1 MNYNIFQHLK
11 NQIKKTVLKKFGI
24 KIKEEII
31 IEQPPAGKG
40 DFCFS
45 CFSLAKEVKKSG
57 QEIAIILA
65 QEIKCDKIIK
75 EVKNIGPYLNFFIHR
90 EKFFGNICSVILKQ
104 KQKKIL
110 FTPLNTFHLTGFKP
124 RIMIEFSSPNTNK
137 PLHLG
142 HFRSSI
148 LGMSLANLLEE
159 NNYKVIKAN
168 LVNDRG
174 VHICKAML
182 AYQKWG
188 ENKTPENEKIKGD
201 HFVGNFYV
209 LFDKEAKKE
218 QEEKK
223 LEKITETDLY
233 KEALEMLKKWE
244 QGDDEVIKL
253 WKKMNQWVLDGFKK
267 TYQRIDISF
276 NQWYFE
282 SQTYQ
287 LGKKIILKA
296 LKNKICYQRKDGAI
310 EIDLTQYG
318 LDKKV
323 LLRSD
328 KTSVYVT
335 QDIGMAKLKFDQFKL
350 NQSIVLTGAEQ
361 IYHFQVLF
369 KILELLNFK
378 WTKKCVHLIH
388 EMVNLPE
395 GKMKS
400 REGIVVDS
408 DNLLDEM
415 REMAQIEIKKRD
427 QNISLK
433 ELRQRAEK
441 IALAAIKFHLLKV
454 NPKQTITFNPKQ
466 SLSFEGATGPY
477 LQYTYA
483 RIQSIVKKSMFGD
496 KKSMFGAPTPKHI
509 NFSYLKEEEEWEI
522 GKRIF
527 EFSGVVKK
535 AATDYNP
542 AILAE
547 YLLRLAS
554 SFNKFYHQHS
564 VLNVNDKEIQKTRL
578 ILIQCVAIV
587 LKKGLNLLGI
597 EEVNKM

>member
-1 MNYNIFQHLK
+1 MLQHLK
-11 NQIKKTVLKKFGI
+11 GQIKKTVLKKFGV
-24 KIKEEII
+24 KIKGEII
-31 IEQPPAGKG
+31 IEQPPEAKMG

-45 CFSLAKEVKKSG
+45 CFLLVKELKKSPK
-57 QEIAIILA
+57 EIAEILV
-65 QEIKCDKIIK
+65 QEIKLDKIIK
-75 EVKNIGPYLNFFIHR
+75 ETKNTGPYLNFFIHR
-90 EKFFGNICSVILKQ
+90 EIFFENIYKNLYTKK

-110 FTPLNTFHLTGFKP
+110 SQ
-124 RIMIEFSSPNTNK
+124 IMIEFSSPNTNK

-142 HFRSSI
+142 HFRSGI
-148 LGMSLANLLEE
+148 LGISLANILEE
-159 NNYKVIKAN
+159 NNYQVIKTN

-188 ENKTPENEKIKGD
+188 ENKTPESEKIKSD

-209 LFDKEAKKE
+209 LFEKVAKKE
-218 QEEKK
+218 QEEKNLK
-223 LEKITETDLY
+223 EITETNLY

-244 QGDDEVIKL
+244 QGDKKIMGL
-253 WKKMNQWVLDGFKK
+253 WKKMNQWVLSGFKK
-267 TYQRIDISF
+267 TYQRIGIKFD
-276 NQWYFE
+276 QWYFE
-282 SQTYQ
+282 SQTYKAGQ
-287 LGKKIILKA
+287 EIILKA
-296 LKNKICYQRKDGAI
+296 LKKGVCYQRKDGAI

-328 KTSVYVT
+328 GTSIYIT

-350 NQSIVLTGAEQ
+350 SQSIVLTGTEQ

-378 WTKKCVHLIH
+378 WAKKCVHLTH

-408 DNLLDEM
+408 DNLLDKM
-415 REMAQIEIKKRD
+415 KEMAQEEIKKRE

-433 ELRQRAEK
+433 EIEQRSEK
-441 IALAAIKFHLLKV
+441 ISLAAIKFYLLKV
-454 NPKQTITFNPKQ
+454 NPKQIISFDPKK

-483 RIQSIVKKSMFGD
+483 RIQSILKKIKNQKNGD
-496 KKSMFGAPTPKHI
+496 I
-509 NFSYLKEEEEWEI
+509 DFSYLKEEEEWEV

-527 EFSGVVKK
+527 NFSEVIKK
-535 AATDYNP
+535 AALDYNP

-547 YLLRLAS
+547 YLLKLAS
-554 SFNKFYHQHS
+554 SFNKFYHQYS
-564 VLNVNDKEIQKTRL
+564 VINAESKEIQQARL
-578 ILIQCVAIV
+578 VLIQCVAII

-597 EEVNKM
+597 EEIEKM

>member
-1 MNYNIFQHLK
+1 MLQHLK
-11 NQIKKTVLKKFGI
+11 DQIKKIVLKKFGI
-24 KIKEEII
+24 KIKSEKIV
-31 IEQPPAGKG
+31 IEQPPEAKMG

-45 CFSLAKEVKKSG
+45 CFLLAKEIKKFPK
-57 QEIAIILA
+57 EIAESLA

-75 EVKNIGPYLNFFIHR
+75 EIKNTGPYLNFFIHR
-90 EKFFGNICSVILKQ
+90 EIFFENIYKKLHEKKKQ
-104 KQKKIL
+104 KISSKQI
-110 FTPLNTFHLTGFKP
+110 
-124 RIMIEFSSPNTNK
+124 IIEFSSPNTNK

-159 NNYKVIKAN
+159 NNYQVIKAN
-168 LVNDRG
+168 SVNDRG
-174 VHICKAML
+174 IHICKAML

-188 ENKTPENEKIKGD
+188 ENKTPTNEKIKGD

-209 LFDKEAKKE
+209 MFDKKAKKE
-218 QEEKK
+218 QEKK
-223 LEKITETDLY
+223 SLEKITETNLY

-244 QGDDEVIKL
+244 QGDVEIMKL
-253 WKKMNQWVLDGFKK
+253 WKKMNKWVLYGFKK
-267 TYQRIDISF
+267 TYQRIGINFD
-276 NQWYFE
+276 QWYFE
-282 SQTYQ
+282 NQTYKVGQ
-287 LGKKIILKA
+287 EIILKA
-296 LKNKICYQRKDGAI
+296 LKKGICYQREDKAI

-323 LLRSD
+323 LLRAD
-328 KTSVYVT
+328 GTSVYMT
-335 QDIGMAKLKFDQFKL
+335 QDIGLAKLKFSQFKL
-350 NQSIVLTGAEQ
+350 DQSIILTGTEQ

-378 WTKKCVHLIH
+378 WQKKCIHLVH

-408 DNLLDEM
+408 DNLLNEM
-415 REMAQIEIKKRD
+415 CEMAQIEIKKRD

-441 IALAAIKFHLLKV
+441 ISLAAIKFHLLKV
-454 NPKQTITFNPKQ
+454 NPKQRIIFNPKQ

-483 RIQSIVKKSMFGD
+483 RIQSILKKLMLGGSTS
-496 KKSMFGAPTPKHI
+496 KYKHI

-527 EFSGVVKK
+527 EFSDVIKK
-535 AATDYNP
+535 AALDYNP

-547 YLLRLAS
+547 YLLKLAS

-564 VLNVNDKEIQKTRL
+564 VIKAESEKVQKARL
-578 ILIQCVAIV
+578 ALIQCGAIV

-597 EEVNKM
+597 EEIEKM